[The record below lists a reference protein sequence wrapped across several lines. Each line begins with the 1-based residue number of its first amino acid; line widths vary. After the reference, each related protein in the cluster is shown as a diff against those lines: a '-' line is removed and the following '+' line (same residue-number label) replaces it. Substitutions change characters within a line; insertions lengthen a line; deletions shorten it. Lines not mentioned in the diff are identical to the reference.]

1 MAQIENFGKN
11 PIENLL
17 NYATHSTG
25 VLFNAYD
32 LNSFYKENEEF
43 TFSLVKETRGETKI
57 SYQDELLSV
66 SGIYQE
72 EKFKCK
78 EDSKI
83 IIIEANYTDPM
94 IIADAKMAYKKQDEQ
109 TIYRS
114 FRGSEPKLNLGMDF
128 LLSVLEKNPNLI
140 IYSSSQQIITN
151 KELSNI
157 AISIE
162 SINKTIGQE
171 IDKDEVLKILK
182 KLGFELIIS
191 ADGLVNVKAL
201 CIALI

>member
-1 MAQIENFGKN
+1 
-11 PIENLL
+11 
-17 NYATHSTG
+17 
-25 VLFNAYD
+25 
-32 LNSFYKENEEF
+32 
-43 TFSLVKETRGETKI
+43 
-57 SYQDELLSV
+57 
-66 SGIYQE
+66 
-72 EKFKCK
+72 
-78 EDSKI
+78 
-83 IIIEANYTDPM
+83 M

-171 IDKDEVLKILK
+171 INKDEVLKILK
-182 KLGFELIIS
+182 
-191 ADGLVNVKAL
+191 N
-201 CIALI
+201 